1 VNVVAS
7 HDSTGQPA
15 IEAIGLTKSFRR
27 GRRQPPVVAVDG
39 LSLQVSRG
47 ETFGLLGAD
56 GAGKTTT
63 LRLFNGLLQPDAGQ
77 ARVAGFDCAGG
88 NRAVRMRLG
97 YMPQRFANY
106 GDLSVLENLSFF
118 ARAYGLTREQE
129 GERIPRLLSF
139 ARLGAFRDRL
149 AMHLSG
155 GMRKKLALA
164 CMLVHEP
171 EIVFLDEP
179 TLGVDPVSRRE
190 FWNLLS
196 DLRAERGL
204 TIFVCTPYMDE
215 AERCTRVGLLY
226 EGQLVACDTPRAIKS
241 RLHGQLLEIRASQTG
256 SAQEVLAGSEGVR
269 QVHGYGAALH
279 VLVDDAERRL
289 EQLRAVLA
297 THGIAVTGAR
307 TITPRMEDAFV
318 ALIGERATSLAG
330 LEEPA

>member
-1 VNVVAS
+1 VNVVTLRTS
-7 HDSTGQPA
+7 VGQPI
-15 IEAIGLTKSFRR
+15 IEAIGLTKSYRR
-27 GRRQPPVVAVDG
+27 GRHQAPVVAVDR
-39 LSLQVSRG
+39 LSLQVSRS

-63 LRLFNGLLQPDAGQ
+63 LRLFNGLLQPDAGE
-77 ARVAGFDCAGG
+77 ARVAGFDCAGA
-88 NRAVRMRLG
+88 NRAARVRLG

-106 GDLSVLENLSFF
+106 ADLSVLENLRFF
-118 ARAYGLTREQE
+118 ARAYGLNQEQE
-129 GERIPRLLSF
+129 RERIPRLLSF
-139 ARLGAFRDRL
+139 ARLGPFRDRL
-149 AMHLSG
+149 AMQLSG
-155 GMRKKLALA
+155 GMKKKLALA

-190 FWNLLS
+190 FWNLLA

-226 EGQLVACDTPRAIKS
+226 EGQLIACDTPQAIKA
-241 RLHGQLLEIRASQTG
+241 RLHGQLIEIRATQTG
-256 SAQEVLAGSEGVR
+256 SAQEVLACSEGVR

-289 EQLRAVLA
+289 EQLPAVLA
-297 THGIAVTGAR
+297 THGIAVLGAR
-307 TITPRMEDAFV
+307 TISPRMEDAFV
-318 ALIGERATSLAG
+318 ALIGERAASTAG
-330 LEEPA
+330 PREPA